1 MTTLKIINVV
11 GARPNFMKVAPL
23 HRAFNEHDDIQSI
36 ILHTGQHYDERMSD
50 IFFNQLQMPRPDYYL
65 GVSGGSHAYT
75 TAHIILKFEEVLL
88 KEQPDL
94 VLVVGDVNSTI
105 ACALVA
111 VKMGIPIAHVEAGLR
126 SNDRGMPEEINRIL
140 TDAISDF
147 LFVTEQD
154 GLVNLAREGVSKEKV
169 HFVGNVMIDSL
180 VYFREKARQ
189 LKMVDILEETISNTV
204 LDELQPNNYA
214 LMTMHRPS
222 NVDNEKGL
230 NDILQIIRNTAQHL
244 PLIFPMHPR
253 TRNNLEKFGLLQ
265 ALKDISNI
273 VILEP
278 LGYLQFLHLMDQARI
293 VITDSGGIQ
302 EETTFLQVPCLTFRS
317 STERP
322 ITTVL
327 GTNQLL
333 PDLNPDTVYEKTKAI
348 LEGRTKSG
356 IVPPFWDGHTAVRIR
371 EILVRDL

>member
-1 MTTLKIINVV
+1 MKKLKIINIV

-23 HRAFNEHDDIQSI
+23 HRTFSEDPQIESI

-50 IFFNQLQMPRPDYYL
+50 IFFNQLQMPRPHYYL
-65 GVSGGSHAYT
+65 GVSGGSHAQT
-75 TAHIILKFEEVLL
+75 TANIMLKFEEVLQD
-88 KEQPDL
+88 EQPDL

-111 VKMGIPIAHVEAGLR
+111 VKMGIPVAHVEAGLR

-140 TDAISDF
+140 TDSISDF

-154 GLVNLAREGVSKEKV
+154 GLVNLAREGVDQDKV
-169 HFVGNVMIDSL
+169 CFVGNVMIDSL
-180 VYFREKARQ
+180 VYFREKAKHIK
-189 LKMVDILEETISNTV
+189 LDDILRETTLNT
-204 LDELQPNNYA
+204 LTEALLPNNYA

-222 NVDNEKGL
+222 NVDHKGGL
-230 NDILQIIRNTAQHL
+230 DNILQIIRNTAQHL
-244 PLIFPMHPR
+244 PVVFPMHPR
-253 TRNNLEKFGLLQ
+253 TRNRLASFGLDKS
-265 ALKDISNI
+265 LKDISNLL
-273 VILEP
+273 ILEP
-278 LGYLQFLHLMDQARI
+278 QGYLQFLHLMDHARI

-322 ITTVL
+322 ITTLL

-333 PDLNPDTVYEKTKAI
+333 PDLNPDTVYKKTKAI
-348 LEGRTKSG
+348 LEGRTKAG
-356 IVPPFWDGHTAVRIR
+356 VIPPLWDGHTAQRIKNT
-371 EILVRDL
+371 LVARL